1 MGLEKMVFNFDSKK
15 FIGQS
20 AINNKPLTDGGKL
33 EEVADITVQD
43 AGLINIFNLRGSQ
56 RSSIFRQVI
65 QSSLDIQIPNKTGTF
80 TTNDKKFILQT
91 SPDEWVILSE
101 TKDINIKSVELEKKL
116 TKVNYAL
123 TNLTDQYQVVYI
135 FGEKSRWV
143 LSKGISI
150 DLDSSSFGP
159 KQCAQTTLAL
169 TDISIFCTAKN
180 SFTVF
185 CRNSFANYLIDW
197 IEDASFDCKYKFL
210 KS

>member
-15 FIGQS
+15 FIGKS
-20 AINNKPLTDGGKL
+20 AINNKSLTNVGKL

>member
-1 MGLEKMVFNFDSKK
+1 MVFNFDSKK

-20 AINNKPLTDGGKL
+20 AIKNKPSTDDRNI
-33 EEVADITVQD
+33 EESADITIQD

-65 QSSLDIQIPNKTGTF
+65 QSSLDVQIPNKTGTF

-101 TKDINIKSVELEKKL
+101 TNDINIKSIELEKKL
-116 TKVNYAL
+116 TKVNYSL

-150 DLDSSSFGP
+150 DLDQSSFGP

-185 CRNSFANYLIDW
+185 CRNSFANYLMDW
-197 IEDASFDCKYKFL
+197 LEDASFDCKYKFL

>member
-1 MGLEKMVFNFDSKK
+1 MVFNFDSKN
-15 FIGQS
+15 FMGQS
-20 AINNKPLTDGGKL
+20 AINNKPSIADRNL
-33 EEVADITVQD
+33 EEGADITIQD

-65 QSSLDIQIPNKTGTF
+65 QNSLDIQIPNKTGTF
-80 TTNDKKFILQT
+80 TTNDRKFILQT
-91 SPDEWVILSE
+91 SPDEWIILSE
-101 TKDINIKSVELEKKL
+101 TIDINIKSVELEKKL
-116 TKVNYAL
+116 TKVNYSL

-150 DLDSSSFGP
+150 DLDQSSFGP

-185 CRNSFANYLIDW
+185 CRNSFASYLINW
-197 IEDASFDCKYKFL
+197 LEDASFDCKYKFL

>member
-1 MGLEKMVFNFDSKK
+1 MYKK
-15 FIGQS
+15 FS
-20 AINNKPLTDGGKL
+20 LVSLFLLFPLVAIANTHK
-33 EEVADITVQD
+33 
-43 AGLINIFNLRGSQ
+43 
-56 RSSIFRQVI
+56 
-65 QSSLDIQIPNKTGTF
+65 
-80 TTNDKKFILQT
+80 
-91 SPDEWVILSE
+91 SE
-101 TKDINIKSVELEKKL
+101 TFNINSRSNDINIKSIELEKKL
-116 TKVNYAL
+116 TKVNYSL

-150 DLDSSSFGP
+150 DLDQSSFGP

-185 CRNSFANYLIDW
+185 CRNSFANYLMDW
-197 IEDASFDCKYKFL
+197 LKDASFDCKYKFL

>member
-1 MGLEKMVFNFDSKK
+1 MVFNFDSKN

-20 AINNKPLTDGGKL
+20 VINNKPLTDNVNH
-33 EEVADITVQD
+33 EEGPDIIVQD

-65 QSSLDIQIPNKTGTF
+65 KSSLDIEIPNRTGTF
-80 TTNDKKFILQT
+80 TTNDKKYILQT

-101 TKDINIKSVELEKKL
+101 TKDIEIKAIELEKKL
-116 TKVNYAL
+116 AKVNYAL

-135 FGEKSRWV
+135 FGEKSRWI

-150 DLDSSSFGP
+150 DLDPASFGP

-169 TDISIFCTAKN
+169 TDISIFCTAKY

-185 CRNSFANYLIDW
+185 CRNSFANYLVDW
-197 IEDASFDCKYKFL
+197 LEDASFDCKYKFL

>member
-1 MGLEKMVFNFDSKK
+1 MVFSFDSKN

-20 AINNKPLTDGGKL
+20 AINNRASEDDNNL
-33 EEVADITVQD
+33 EEGADITVQD

-65 QSSLDIQIPNKTGTF
+65 QSSLDIEIPNKTGTF
-80 TTNDKKFILQT
+80 TTKDKVYILQT
-91 SPDEWVILSE
+91 SPDEWIILSE
-101 TKDINIKSVELEKKL
+101 TNDINSQVIELDKKL

-135 FGEKSRWV
+135 FGEKSRWI
-143 LSKGISI
+143 LSKGLSI
-150 DLDSSSFGP
+150 DLDLDSFAP

-197 IEDASFDCKYKFL
+197 LEDASLDCKYKFL

>member
-20 AINNKPLTDGGKL
+20 AINNKPLTDVGKL

-43 AGLINIFNLRGSQ
+43 AGLINIFNLRGSL
-56 RSSIFRQVI
+56 RSSIFRQVV